1 MQDFLYVL
9 KNDFL
14 LKEMNQNAFKVT
26 RNHMTPQNQKREG
39 QLETRKAL
47 KCEF

>member
-26 RNHMTPQNQKREG
+26 RNHMTPHNHKTKKGRGSLRQEKP
-39 QLETRKAL
+39 
-47 KCEF
+47 